1 MADDLIGAQLPLF
14 PDNLLPPKQTRKW
27 PDLHTFWQQP
37 ERLPAFVR
45 ASPTVMRNLKL
56 LSPLDWAN
64 FPERNLERHWGQ
76 SQIPFAALAA
86 AELIK
91 LNDSRTA
98 WTDLHGYLVEHPGFI
113 WRLGFSLV
121 PAPNDP
127 LGFNAQARGLEQLM
141 FDYAE
146 AAASGSQSVINPKVD
161 YALWNGARPPGSGGG
176 GLALAQALREA

>member
-1 MADDLIGAQLPLF
+1 MADELIGAQLPLF

-37 ERLPAFVR
+37 ERLPPCVR
-45 ASPTVMRNLKL
+45 ASPTVMRNLEL

-91 LNDSRTA
+91 RICL
-98 WTDLHGYLVEHPGFI
+98 
-113 WRLGFSLV
+113 
-121 PAPNDP
+121 
-127 LGFNAQARGLEQLM
+127 
-141 FDYAE
+141 
-146 AAASGSQSVINPKVD
+146 
-161 YALWNGARPPGSGGG
+161 PGSGRI
-176 GLALAQALREA
+176 LAQLTGDEHHGPAG